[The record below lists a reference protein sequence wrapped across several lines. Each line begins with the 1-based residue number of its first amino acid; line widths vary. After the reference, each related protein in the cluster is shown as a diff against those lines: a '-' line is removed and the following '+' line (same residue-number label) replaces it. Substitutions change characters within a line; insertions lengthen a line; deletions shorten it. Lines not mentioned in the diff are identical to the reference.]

1 MPYVHSCHNFKGKY
15 LKLIWNITE
24 KANNSPVTEQPI
36 KQAVQIIL
44 GQFVS
49 YFDKKEM

>member
-1 MPYVHSCHNFKGKY
+1 MPYVHNCLNFKGKH

-36 KQAVQIIL
+36 TQAVQIIL

-49 YFDKKEM
+49 YFGKK